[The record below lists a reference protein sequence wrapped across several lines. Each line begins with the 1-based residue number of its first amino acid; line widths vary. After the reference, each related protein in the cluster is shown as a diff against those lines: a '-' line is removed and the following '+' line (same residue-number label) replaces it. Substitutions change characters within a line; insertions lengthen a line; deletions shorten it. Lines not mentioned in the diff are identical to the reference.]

1 MNDKFR
7 QYKIIIRI
15 QRIINY
21 LNIIPNFPKRI
32 IKRIKK
38 IHGNSVYKAP
48 EVMDQYYKI
57 IYVNYMITNNYI
69 FQKYNVKSK
78 ILEITNE
85 EWTDVHEYN

>member
-1 MNDKFR
+1 MSDKFR

-21 LNIIPNFPKRI
+21 LNTIPNFPKRI
-32 IKRIKK
+32 IKKIKK
-38 IHGNSVYKAP
+38 IHSNCVYKAP

-57 IYVNYMITNNYI
+57 IYVNYMIKNNNI
-69 FQKYNVKSK
+69 FEEYDVKSK

-85 EWTDVHEYN
+85 EWSNEHEYN